1 MAWSVLLGHRLRTQS
16 HGVTAPVSG
25 HPDRHPLMRSFSVMS
40 LFILPFFSSKFS
52 RQTRSLIS
60 QKQNSRRAKLNDFF
74 ICITRKAEKSC
85 APPPQR
91 AATEKHR
98 IQGSFPH
105 CHRRRWHCGKRSL
118 NLLDQQWRRGSL
130 ESQHHRV
137 EEGAKSA
144 TSWRRRRRRRAGLR
158 RQRMRGSAAQWET
171 ESESEQAS

>member
-1 MAWSVLLGHRLRTQS
+1 MPPEVQNLRREINYKKIAIAGHSAACAKEGRCRVFFWESPGRVRRLLGPEL
-16 HGVTAPVSG
+16 
-25 HPDRHPLMRSFSVMS
+25 
-40 LFILPFFSSKFS
+40 LPAC
-52 RQTRSLIS
+52 
-60 QKQNSRRAKLNDFF
+60 SRRAKLNHFF

-137 EEGAKSA
+137 EEGVKSA